1 MRPPHVLHMGSSRR
15 LTDQERRQIVRE
27 RAKGVSVSAISAA
40 LKVSPKT
47 VYNVLSRGRSAVSA
61 NDSRTRVLTMRVTDR
76 DLRGFD
82 AALARRGIAHRSD
95 AMRCLMLAAD
105 DLLRPDEGMTDELKG
120 MSAAL
125 NRVGNNVNQVARRLN
140 EAKLK
145 GERLPYTPANH
156 AEIRDLAVL
165 VFDMADQIQEMFRA
179 RRRELDLEVTK
190 ALAGLARQE
199 AEQVAEHGAE

>member
-1 MRPPHVLHMGSSRR
+1 MGSSRR

-27 RAKGVSVSAISAA
+27 RAKGVSVSAISAV

-95 AMRCLMLAAD
+95 AMRSLMLAAD
-105 DLLRPDEGMTDELKG
+105 DLLRPDEGMTDELRG

-145 GERLPYTPANH
+145 GERLPYTTASH
-156 AEIRDLAVL
+156 QEIRDLAVL

>member
-1 MRPPHVLHMGSSRR
+1 MGHSRR
-15 LTDQERRQIVRE
+15 LTDQERQQIVRE
-27 RAKGVSVSAISAA
+27 RTKGVAVRDLAIA

-47 VYNVLSRGRSAVSA
+47 VYNVLRHGRSAVSA
-61 NDSRTRVLTMRVTDR
+61 NGSRTRVLTMRVTNR

-82 AALARRGIAHRSD
+82 AVLSRRGIAHRSD
-95 AMRCLMLAAD
+95 ALRCLILAAD
-105 DLLRPDEGMTDELKG
+105 DILRPDENMAEELRAL
-120 MSAAL
+120 SAAL

-145 GERLPYTPANH
+145 GERLPYTPASH

-179 RRRELDLEVTK
+179 RRRVLDLEVTK
-190 ALAGLARQE
+190 ALAGLARPRAQQR
-199 AEQVAEHGAE
+199 ADHGAE

>member
-1 MRPPHVLHMGSSRR
+1 MGHSRR

-27 RAKGVSVSAISAA
+27 RTKGVSVSAISAA

-47 VYNVLSRGRSAVSA
+47 VYNVLGRGRSAVSA

-95 AMRCLMLAAD
+95 AMRSLMLAAD
-105 DLLRPDEGMTDELKG
+105 DLLRPDEGMTDELRG
-120 MSAAL
+120 LSAAL

-145 GERLPYTPANH
+145 GERLPYTPASH

-179 RRRELDLEVTK
+179 RRRALDLEITK
-190 ALAGLARQE
+190 ALAGLAQPSSKQ
-199 AEQVAEHGAE
+199 AAEHGAE

>member
-1 MRPPHVLHMGSSRR
+1 MGSSRR

-40 LKVSPKT
+40 LKVTPKT

-61 NDSRTRVLTMRVTDR
+61 NDSRTRVLTLRVTDR

-82 AALARRGIAHRSD
+82 AALARRGIVHRSD

-145 GERLPYTPANH
+145 GERLPYTPASQ

-179 RRRELDLEVTK
+179 RRRDLDLEVTK

-199 AEQVAEHGAE
+199 AEQAAEHGAE

>member
-1 MRPPHVLHMGSSRR
+1 MSRGRR
-15 LTDQERRQIVRE
+15 LTETERLNIAQERLQGVAAGDLATRY
-27 RAKGVSVSAISAA
+27 GVSLKSVYNAA
-40 LKVSPKT
+40 NHTVDRQTVNGSRPKVIGVRVSPKE
-47 VYNVLSRGRSAVSA
+47 LQR
-61 NDSRTRVLTMRVTDR
+61 
-76 DLRGFD
+76 FD
-82 AALARRGIAHRSD
+82 AALARHGVLHRSD
-95 AMRCLMLAAD
+95 ALRCLILAAD
-105 DLLRPDEGMTDELKG
+105 DILRPDEGMTDELRNL
-120 MSAAL
+120 SAAL

-145 GERLPYTPANH
+145 GERLPYTPASH

-190 ALAGLARQE
+190 ALAGLALQE

>member
-1 MRPPHVLHMGSSRR
+1 MGSSRR

-27 RAKGVSVSAISAA
+27 RAKGVSVSAISAT

-47 VYNVLSRGRSAVSA
+47 VYNVLSRGRSTVSA

-95 AMRCLMLAAD
+95 AMRSLMLAAD

-140 EAKLK
+140 EAKLR
-145 GERLPYTPANH
+145 GERLPYTPASH

-165 VFDMADQIQEMFRA
+165 VFDMADQIQEIFRA

>member
-1 MRPPHVLHMGSSRR
+1 MGHIRR

-27 RAKGVSVSAISAA
+27 RTKGVSVTAISAS

-47 VYNVLSRGRSAVSA
+47 VYNVLGRGRSAVSA

-95 AMRCLMLAAD
+95 ALRCLILAAD
-105 DLLRPDEGMTDELKG
+105 DILRPDAGMMDELRAL
-120 MSAAL
+120 SAAL

-145 GERLPYTPANH
+145 GERLPYTPASH
-156 AEIRDLAVL
+156 AEVRDLATL

-179 RRRELDLEVTK
+179 RRRVLDFEITK
-190 ALAGLARQE
+190 ALAGLAQPGSKQ
-199 AEQVAEHGAE
+199 AAEHGAE